1 MPELN
6 RRGIIEKSGMKILNQ
21 HQFAELFFQTT
32 HQLRQ
37 ARELNNIFDVIVEF
51 AKKLNFDRI
60 IICSVSPY
68 NRNELIDEIFFT
80 YGDWVDQSNLDQRET
95 YLRRCPISSHIF
107 EYDEPF
113 FWAKTLNKE
122 KTKESYRIIKNLKDL
137 AEVNGVQIPIFG
149 RAGLE
154 GAISFAGEVVDM
166 SSDFKLIIQTVSTL
180 AFRQIQHK
188 KELNTIQNSGF
199 LTEREKEVLKW
210 TAIGHKHSDI
220 ADILK
225 ISTRTVENHLRNI
238 RKRLGAKSTA
248 QAISSALIRREIEL

>member
-1 MPELN
+1 M
-6 RRGIIEKSGMKILNQ
+6 
-21 HQFAELFFQTT
+21 
-32 HQLRQ
+32 
-37 ARELNNIFDVIVEF
+37 
-51 AKKLNFDRI
+51 
-60 IICSVSPY
+60 
-68 NRNELIDEIFFT
+68 
-80 YGDWVDQSNLDQRET
+80 
-95 YLRRCPISSHIF
+95 
-107 EYDEPF
+107 
-113 FWAKTLNKE
+113 
-122 KTKESYRIIKNLKDL
+122 
-137 AEVNGVQIPIFG
+137 NGVQIPIFG

-166 SSDFKLIIQTVSTL
+166 SPDFKLIIQTVSTL
-180 AFRQIQHK
+180 AFRQIQYK
-188 KELNTIQNSGF
+188 KDLNTIQNSGF

>member
-1 MPELN
+1 M
-6 RRGIIEKSGMKILNQ
+6 
-21 HQFAELFFQTT
+21 
-32 HQLRQ
+32 
-37 ARELNNIFDVIVEF
+37 
-51 AKKLNFDRI
+51 
-60 IICSVSPY
+60 
-68 NRNELIDEIFFT
+68 
-80 YGDWVDQSNLDQRET
+80 
-95 YLRRCPISSHIF
+95 
-107 EYDEPF
+107 
-113 FWAKTLNKE
+113 
-122 KTKESYRIIKNLKDL
+122 KDL

-149 RAGLE
+149 HTGLE

-166 SSDFKLIIQTVSTL
+166 SPDFKLIIQAVSTL

-188 KELNTIQNSGF
+188 KDLNTIQNSGF

-248 QAISSALIRREIEL
+248 QAISYALIRREIEL